1 MIIEKLELSG
11 DLINKEDVKY
21 KNIRFDFHGFLYF
34 FYDFFFFFFFFF
46 KKGNLKDTLMV
57 SATQPSLHC

>member
-1 MIIEKLELSG
+1 MIIENWNEAGIEERKKRANIKRDG
-11 DLINKEDVKY
+11 LI
-21 KNIRFDFHGFLYF
+21 FMGFCLF
-34 FYDFFFFFFFFF
+34 FYAFFFFFF